1 MLYDLGF
8 PNNTNLSCFFS
19 FFLIIDLSF
28 LIPALITQNFNPT
41 AKLVI
46 AIEIPIKEA
55 KVEIQ
60 LH

>member
-19 FFLIIDLSF
+19 FFLIIHLCS
-28 LIPALITQNFNPT
+28 LIHALITQIFNPT
-41 AKLVI
+41 AELVI

-55 KVEIQ
+55 KVEI
-60 LH
+60 

>member
-28 LIPALITQNFNPT
+28 LIPALITQIFNPT